1 MLNRNSIYPYPD
13 DEKPPSPPSDFP
25 ANADTIFL
33 ISRTREKYDYKVI
46 IND

>member
-1 MLNRNSIYPYPD
+1 MLNRNSIYPDPD
-13 DEKPPSPPSDFP
+13 DEMPPSPPSDYS

-33 ISRTREKYDYKVI
+33 ISPTREKYDYKVI